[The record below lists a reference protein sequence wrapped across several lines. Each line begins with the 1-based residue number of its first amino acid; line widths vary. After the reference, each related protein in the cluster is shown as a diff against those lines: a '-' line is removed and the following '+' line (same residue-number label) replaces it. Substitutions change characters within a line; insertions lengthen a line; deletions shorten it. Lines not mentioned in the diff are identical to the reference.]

1 MEKFQQQGHAEQRSA
16 HSSVPLPCVESG
28 PAHRSP
34 RMSASQWGGPPAA
47 FSTEGNA
54 LPAENGNDDDDE
66 LDYPLALMPAEARPA
81 IADGERDATVGEAGP
96 SGSEAAKQKPTPVP
110 RRDKSL
116 SALSHELIARYGND
130 GTVIDLDQVQVSCH
144 SLVADPRG
152 CARGGT
158 LCAPCAACASHLRR
172 CPSAWASPRRPA
184 SW

>member
-1 MEKFQQQGHAEQRSA
+1 
-16 HSSVPLPCVESG
+16 
-28 PAHRSP
+28 
-34 RMSASQWGGPPAA
+34 MSASQWGGPPPA
-47 FSTEGNA
+47 FSTEGDS
-54 LPAENGNDDDDE
+54 LPAENGNDDDEE
-66 LDYPLALMPAEARPA
+66 LDDPHALMPAEARPA
-81 IADGERDATVGEAGP
+81 IAGGERDATVGEAGP

-172 CPSAWASPRRPA
+172 CPSAWVSPRRPA